1 MTYER
6 KQIKQINSTPSHSVK
21 PRPKGSGIF
30 RAVRR
35 PKPSPA
41 YLQGMQEW
49 RDRVIPRLFSDT
61 NFLPRPPCSCRVPKV
76 S

>member
-6 KQIKQINSTPSHSVK
+6 KQIKQINSTPSHLIK

-41 YLQGMQEW
+41 FRQGMQEW
-49 RDRVIPRLFSDT
+49 SARVVRELEME
-61 NFLPRPPCSCRVPKV
+61 LKL
-76 S
+76 